1 MEGQLGARHVLNA
14 SEQGLTLHLPSRPHS
29 LEGQMLPAKYSNLAI
44 EGLPREVPVGGMGI
58 HPLTLQ
64 SDNKR

>member
-1 MEGQLGARHVLNA
+1 
-14 SEQGLTLHLPSRPHS
+14 
-29 LEGQMLPAKYSNLAI
+29 MLPAKYSNLAI